1 MKELP
6 HLHWFPKPFGAGDTD
21 GTGAQRVLGRPD
33 IELASL
39 LVRET
44 AQNSWDARL
53 RGLVPS
59 FDIRFRIIDEMT
71 REVLRW
77 NIFHESAPNLGL
89 KDALDRP
96 VLTAVEI
103 CDRRTRGLGGP
114 TRNDIEPL
122 SGETTDYADFIL
134 TIGAP
139 PDQSHG
145 GGTYGFGK
153 TASYLASTC
162 STILVWSRSR
172 DPRGTIIE
180 RLVGSAM
187 GPTFVMD
194 GQRFTGRQW
203 WGVDGPTEHGGGVF
217 QVQPAEGVSAAQLG
231 KELFERGFDEDE
243 TGTSILILQPDG
255 SEDPDALVDSW
266 ARAITENLW
275 PKMGETHE
283 ERRRMEVALHY
294 NGVKV
299 NLTGEHQSPV
309 LRAKIECLEAVRRR
323 QSGAVDDHPLI
334 RVEEI
339 HCRRPK
345 QLLGHLALMRVFG
358 VSDDDPMFGTSNTV
372 TYMRHEAELVVR
384 AEGFNWA
391 PDSIGR
397 WVGVFKPT
405 VEVDDAFASAEP
417 PAHDLWSPQGLTDR
431 RSKTFVNVGLR
442 EIRDRTSQFL
452 KPNEVGVNGD
462 TSAPTGALSAA
473 LAGLAGSAPGSRA
486 TPRTRGRRA
495 ASARSQRRAR
505 PKVEVLEVTPLP
517 QADDRIRSGRQATRI
532 ALQVTGTRAV
542 VDVQASDLAVAVD
555 GGRIAADGLVA
566 LEAWTTDSG
575 TTDHGSSIRA
585 VPGRT
590 FYADISYPEGIA
602 IEFDFVAK
610 ESK

>member
-6 HLHWFPKPFGAGDTD
+6 HLQWFPKPFGAGDTD

-53 RGLVPS
+53 RGVVPS
-59 FDIRFRIIDEMT
+59 FDIRFRSLDETT

-89 KDALDRP
+89 KDALERP
-96 VLTAVEI
+96 DLTAVEI
-103 CDRRTRGLGGP
+103 SDRRTRGLGGP

-122 SGETTDYADFIL
+122 LGETTDYADFIL

-139 PDQSHG
+139 PDQAHG

-153 TASYLASTC
+153 TASYLASKC

-172 DPRGTIIE
+172 DSRGAVVE

-203 WGVDGPTEHGGGVF
+203 WGVDNRTEHSGGVF
-217 QVQPAEGVSAAQLG
+217 QVQPAEGVSAARLG
-231 KELFERGFDEDE
+231 KELFERGFEDDE
-243 TGTSILILQPDG
+243 TGTSILILQPEG
-255 SEDPDALVDSW
+255 SDDPDVLVDAW
-266 ARAITENLW
+266 ARAISENLW

-283 ERRRMEVALHY
+283 ECRRMDIALHS
-294 NGVKV
+294 NGAKV
-299 NLTGEHQSPV
+299 SLMDEYQSPV
-309 LRAKIECLEAVRRR
+309 LRAKIACLEAVRRR
-323 QSGAVDDHPLI
+323 QSGVVDDHPLL

-358 VSDDDPMFGTSNTV
+358 VSDDDPMFSTSNTV

-391 PDSIGR
+391 PDSFGR

-405 VEVDDAFASAEP
+405 VEVDHHFASAEP
-417 PAHDLWSPQGLTDR
+417 PAHDLWNPQGLTDR
-431 RSKTFVNVGLR
+431 KSKTFVNVGLR

-452 KPNEVGVNGD
+452 KPNDVGVNSD
-462 TSAPTGALSAA
+462 TSVPTGALSAA
-473 LAGLAGSAPGSRA
+473 LAGLAGSAHGSRA

-495 ASARSQRRAR
+495 ASARTQRSVR

-517 QADDRIRSGRQATRI
+517 QTDDRVPSGRQATRI
-532 ALQVTGTRAV
+532 ALQVTGTHAA
-542 VDVQASDLAVAVD
+542 VDVQASDLAVAID
-555 GGRIAADGLVA
+555 GGRIAADDLVA
-566 LEAWTTDSG
+566 LDAWTTDSG
-575 TTDHGSSIRA
+575 TTNHGSSIRT

-610 ESK
+610 ELK